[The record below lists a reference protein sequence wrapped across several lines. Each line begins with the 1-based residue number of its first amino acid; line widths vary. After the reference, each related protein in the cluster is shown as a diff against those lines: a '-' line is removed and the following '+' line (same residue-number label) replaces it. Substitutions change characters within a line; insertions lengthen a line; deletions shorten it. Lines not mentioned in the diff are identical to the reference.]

1 MCVCVYQDSHVDV
14 QRDNFEELVLT
25 FFGEFLG
32 LNMALQAC
40 EVHRTTPKAL
50 KCDFVSH
57 DFYCCLLWHKYLYL
71 LPKFCAISPFGSL
84 LRTSEGALFLKITP

>member
-57 DFYCCLLWHKYLYL
+57 DFYCCLYGTSIFTYYLNFVLY
-71 LPKFCAISPFGSL
+71 SPSSHL
-84 LRTSEGALFLKITP
+84 